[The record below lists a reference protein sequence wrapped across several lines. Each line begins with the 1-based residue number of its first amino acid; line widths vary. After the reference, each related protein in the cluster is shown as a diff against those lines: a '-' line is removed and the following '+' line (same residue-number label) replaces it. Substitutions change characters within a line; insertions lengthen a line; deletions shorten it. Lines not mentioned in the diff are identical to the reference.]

1 MISFPKCCSPIPGD
15 KIIGYITKGKGVSV
29 HRTNCSNVPLKQSR
43 ARFIDVEGDLKGPKM
58 LELNKM
64 RGAAADNIAKRVSC

>member
-29 HRTNCSNVPLKQSR
+29 HGQIAQMYQLSKIEIGL
-43 ARFIDVEGDLKGPKM
+43 LM
-58 LELNKM
+58 LN
-64 RGAAADNIAKRVSC
+64 GI